1 MIPPVA
7 RIEVVQETYFGT
19 TIDDPYRWME
29 DWQSDEARTWMSEQ
43 AAYARATLE
52 GLPHRAALLSRIA
65 ELSGSMP
72 TLHTFRIASGRS
84 FSLRRDPGASV
95 PVLAMR
101 TAPAAPERVLLD
113 PTPLPGEAQTSIDWY
128 VPSPDGRL
136 VAYGVSQGGSEESTL
151 RVLDV
156 ESGAILEETIS
167 RVHFPFVSWL
177 EDNRSFVY
185 HRYPELPAGTSPE
198 ARRYES
204 RSHLHQLG
212 TDPEQDL
219 LVLARGLNPRVEM
232 TQVDRPFLVI
242 PPQSAWMIAIISHS
256 ALGGA
261 TTTEQLSDC
270 TFYVAP
276 RAGLAHPATC
286 PWVKVAEVE
295 DGVTGFAV
303 SGETLYL
310 LTYRN
315 APRSRVLAVPFSNP
329 ALAQARVMLP
339 ESQAVIEAIA
349 VSGDYL
355 LARELD
361 GGVGRLRRVPL
372 EGGEPEDVPLPVQG
386 SILEWTSEPGR
397 TTTLLQFTSWA
408 VSPRIYRYDA
418 CSGALEDTGWVPPS
432 PVDVSAVEVHEV
444 LAPARDGTLIPLS
457 IIHQKGLAR
466 DGNSPTLLTGYGS
479 YGYPFPA
486 MFQPEMLAWYE
497 RGGIWAIAHLR
508 GGGEYGREW
517 HEAGR
522 KLNKERTITDLIDCA
537 DYLIAQGYTRPARL
551 AGEGSS
557 AGGIPSGGALVRR
570 PDLWAAMVL
579 HVPVVNAL
587 RAEFSENGP
596 INVPELGSV
605 STPEGFQ
612 SLLIADAYHR
622 VQRGVPYPA
631 VLLTTGLNDPRV
643 AVWQPM
649 KMTARLQAATT
660 SGRPVVLRV
669 EEQAGHGIGSTKAQQ
684 DALLAD
690 ELAFLLHVFERE

>member
-29 DWQSDEARTWMSEQ
+29 DGQSDEVRTWMSEQ

-84 FSLRRDPGASV
+84 FSLRRDPNASV
-95 PVLAMR
+95 PVLVMHS
-101 TAPAAPERVLLD
+101 APAAPERVLLD
-113 PTPLPGEAQTSIDWY
+113 PTPLPGDAHSSIDWY
-128 VPSPDGRL
+128 VPSPDGQL
-136 VAYGVSQGGSEESTL
+136 VAYGVSLGGSENSTL
-151 RVLDV
+151 HVLDV
-156 ESGAILEETIS
+156 ESGAILQEAIS
-167 RVHFPFVSWL
+167 RIRFAFVSWL
-177 EDNRSFVY
+177 EDNHSFVY
-185 HRYPELPAGTSPE
+185 HRYRELPDGTPPE
-198 ARRYES
+198 ERRYDS
-204 RSHLHQLG
+204 RSHLHRLG
-212 TDPEQDL
+212 SDPEQDPV
-219 LVLARGLNPRVEM
+219 VLARGLNPRVEM
-232 TQVDRPFLVI
+232 TRLDRPFIII

-256 ALGGA
+256 ALGD
-261 TTTEQLSDC
+261 TTTEGLSDC

-276 RAGLAHPATC
+276 RSELANPATC
-286 PWVKVAEVE
+286 PWTKVADVQ

-303 SGETLYL
+303 SGESLYL
-310 LTYRN
+310 LTSRD
-315 APRSRVLAVPFSNP
+315 APRSRVVAVPFSHP
-329 ALAQARVMLP
+329 ALAQARVILP

-355 LARELD
+355 LARDLD
-361 GGVGRLRRVPL
+361 GGIGRLRRVPL
-372 EGGEPEDVPLPVQG
+372 AGGGPKHVPLPVQG
-386 SILEWTSEPGR
+386 SIQEWTSEPGG
-397 TTTLLQFTSWA
+397 TTALLSLTSWT

-418 CSGALEDTGWVPPS
+418 GLDVLEDTGWAPPS
-432 PVDVSAVEVHEV
+432 PFDMSDIEVHEV
-444 LAPARDGTLIPLS
+444 QAKARDKTLIPLS
-457 IIHQKGLAR
+457 IIHKKGLAL
-466 DGNSPTLLTGYGS
+466 DGTNPTLLTGYGS
-479 YGYPFPA
+479 YGFPFLA
-486 MFQPEMLAWYE
+486 VFQPEMLTWYE
-497 RGGIWAIAHLR
+497 RGGIWAIAHIR

-537 DYLIAQGYTRPARL
+537 EYLIREGYTRPQRL
-551 AGEGSS
+551 AGEGES

-596 INVPELGSV
+596 INVPEFGSV
-605 STPEGFQ
+605 HTVEGFQ

-622 VQRGVPYPA
+622 VQNGVAYPA

-660 SGRPVVLRV
+660 SGRPVLLRV
-669 EEQAGHGIGSTKAQQ
+669 EEQAGHGVGSTKEQQ
-684 DALLAD
+684 DRLLAD
-690 ELAFLLHVFERE
+690 ELAFLLHEFGRE